1 MGFSGSQR
9 FEIVRSLGEGGMGLV
24 FEAYDRE
31 RKMPVALKTLRHLD
45 PTLLYRFKREF
56 RALTE
61 ASRPEL
67 LSHPN
72 IVGLY
77 ELFAEGDDWFFT
89 MELVRG
95 ADVVRWLR
103 PPGFEPP
110 PAPRVDEPTTVV
122 KRTRDRAPGRSSEA
136 PRGSLGIPVASVCDL
151 VRLRHALPQLV
162 RALEALH
169 GSAMVHRDLKPSN
182 VLVTEEGRLV
192 LLDFGIVAEASLPA
206 ADPSLGQV
214 LGTPAFMA
222 PEQALGE
229 TVTAAADY
237 YSLGVLLYLALTDRL
252 PFEGD
257 GASVLMAKQ
266 QLDPVPPS
274 SWVSDLPHDLE
285 ALCLDLLRRKPAERP
300 GAGDVLARLGVQS
313 ARPLHTE
320 TSSSGGDVFVGRA
333 YEVERLHAAAARL
346 RDGARSAVVIVGAS
360 GMGKSTLVRRF
371 VHEIEAASDRPVGA
385 PAPARPLVLFGR
397 CHERESL
404 PYQAFD
410 GIIDG
415 LSGFLVS
422 TPAERVASW
431 LPPDLDQLLR
441 VFPVLRRVAGADTL
455 RAPRALDPQQG
466 RARAFAA
473 LRELFSRLAREMPIV
488 LYVDDLQW
496 ADRESLELLVAIGRG
511 AAAPALL
518 LLGAMRAE
526 ALASAHHV
534 EAALARF
541 APAGVVERLELSP
554 LSPDE
559 QRTMVGRLL
568 GGQMP
573 PPALGEDYWAESHG
587 NPLFMA
593 ELVRFAREEG
603 AQALGSRRFED
614 VLAWRVSRLAPAA
627 QTLLEVVAVSAA
639 PAPLWVLIEATDL
652 GPTEAERAS
661 AALRAGHLARTVRHG
676 DRPWLDTYHD
686 RVRETLLARMPE
698 ARRRDLHERL
708 AHALER
714 WDQAPVDALARHWL
728 EAGDPQHATR
738 YFVSAARAAADKLA
752 FHRAAEL
759 YRAALRYGRH
769 AEAESRKL
777 QRALG
782 EALSH
787 AGFGLE
793 AAEVYLVAAEGAPAA
808 DATDL
813 ERAASEQLL
822 RGGHLER
829 GLDVLARV
837 MGRLGL
843 RVAPTRKR
851 ALASLL
857 LQRTRIGLR
866 GLGWKRKEERNLRP
880 ADLERLDVLY
890 AASTSLG
897 MIDHIRGADFQTRH
911 LLGALR
917 LGEERRVCRA
927 LAIEVVFR
935 SSEGKGD
942 RTRTERLFESCVA
955 MARALDDPYLRG
967 VAELARGAR
976 AFFGMRFR
984 PAAEA
989 FTAAD
994 RVFTS
999 ECVGTHWEQVTAR
1012 YMMLEASI
1020 WSGELEEVARRAD
1033 AFIEEAERQRDV
1045 YARSMFR
1052 CEAHTW
1058 SLLQRD
1064 EPERALLDLQ
1074 SALDGWPKH
1083 EMYVAHLMG
1092 LSGKSAALLYAG
1104 RPGEVLAEIDAVWPR
1119 MRASMLLRVTALAT
1133 VVHLW
1138 QGLAALAAGSAEVAA
1153 RAARELA
1160 RGDTPVTQGLSDY
1173 MMGAIALGQRGREVG
1188 LPTLRRA
1195 VARLDEGDMAL
1206 FAAAA
1211 RFRLGE
1217 LEGGA
1222 DGAVLCER
1230 ALAYFR
1236 TQGSANPQRMI
1247 AFAAPLLAK

>member
-1 MGFSGSQR
+1 
-9 FEIVRSLGEGGMGLV
+9 MGLV

-95 ADVVRWLR
+95 VDLVHWLR

-110 PAPRVDEPTTVV
+110 PAPRVDEPTMVV
-122 KRTRDRAPGRSSEA
+122 KRLRGRAPGRSSEA
-136 PRGSLGIPVASVCDL
+136 PMGSLGVPVTSVCDL

-162 RALEALH
+162 RALDALH
-169 GSAMVHRDLKPSN
+169 GSDMVHRDLKPSN

-192 LLDFGIVAEASLPA
+192 LLDFGIVAEASLPSSDSA
-206 ADPSLGQV
+206 MGQAI
-214 LGTPAFMA
+214 GTPAFMA

-229 TVTAAADY
+229 GVTAAADF

-257 GASVLMAKQ
+257 GATVLMAKQ

-285 ALCLDLLRRKPAERP
+285 SLCLDLLRRKPAERP
-300 GAGDVLARLGVQS
+300 AAADVLARLGVQS
-313 ARPLHTE
+313 GRPLRKE
-320 TSSSGGDVFVGRA
+320 TTSYGLDVFVGRG
-333 YEVERLHAAAARL
+333 YELERLHAAAARL
-346 RDGARSAVVIVGAS
+346 REGVRSAVVIVGAS

-371 VHEIEAASDRPVGA
+371 VHEIEAASDRAPGA
-385 PAPARPLVLFGR
+385 PAPARPLVLSGR

-415 LSGFLVS
+415 LSGFLVG
-422 TPAERVASW
+422 TPDERVAAW

-441 VFPVLRRVAGADTL
+441 VFPVLRRVAGADSL
-455 RAPRALDPQQG
+455 RAPRSLDPQQS

-473 LRELFSRLAREMPIV
+473 LRELFVRLSREMPIV

-496 ADRESLELLVAIGRG
+496 ADRESLELFAAIGRG
-511 AAAPALL
+511 ASAPPIL

-526 ALASAHHV
+526 ALAGAHHV

-541 APAGVVERLELSP
+541 APSGVVEKLELQP
-554 LSPDE
+554 LSADE
-559 QRTMVGRLL
+559 QRAMVGRML
-568 GGQMP
+568 GGQP
-573 PPALGEDYWAESHG
+573 PPLALSDDYWSESHG

-603 AQALGSRRFED
+603 SETLSTRSFED

-627 QTLLEVVAVSAA
+627 QALLEVVAVSNA
-639 PAPLWVLIEATDL
+639 PAPLWVLTEATDL

-676 DRPWLDTYHD
+676 DRPWLDAYHD
-686 RVRETLLARMPE
+686 RVRETLLARMTD

-769 AEAESRKL
+769 ADTEARKL
-777 QRALG
+777 QRSLG
-782 EALSH
+782 ESLSH

-793 AAEVYLVAAEGAPAA
+793 AAEVFLAAAEGASEG

-829 GLDVLARV
+829 GMDVLARV

-857 LQRTRIGLR
+857 LQRARIGFR
-866 GLGWKRKEERNLRP
+866 GLGWKKKEARDLRP

-911 LLGALR
+911 LLGALK
-917 LGEERRVCRA
+917 LGEQRRVCRA

-942 RTRTERLFESCVA
+942 RARTQRLFEGCIA
-955 MARALDDPYLRG
+955 MAEQLEDPYLRG
-967 VAELARGAR
+967 VVELARGAL

-994 RVFTS
+994 RIFTG

-1074 SALDGWPKH
+1074 GALDGWPRH

-1104 RPGEVLAEIDAVWPR
+1104 RAEEVLAEIDAAWPE

-1138 QGLAALAAGSAEVAA
+1138 QGLAAISAGRPEIAA

-1160 RGDTPVTQGLSDY
+1160 KEDTPVTQGLSDY
-1173 MMGAIALGQRGREVG
+1173 ILGAVALGQRGRDAG
-1188 LPTLRRA
+1188 LPLLRRA

-1217 LEGGA
+1217 LEGGP
-1222 DGAVLCER
+1222 DGAALCER
-1230 ALAYFR
+1230 ALGYFR
-1236 TQGSANPQRMI
+1236 AQGTANPLRMI
-1247 AFAAPLLAK
+1247 AFAAPLLPAK